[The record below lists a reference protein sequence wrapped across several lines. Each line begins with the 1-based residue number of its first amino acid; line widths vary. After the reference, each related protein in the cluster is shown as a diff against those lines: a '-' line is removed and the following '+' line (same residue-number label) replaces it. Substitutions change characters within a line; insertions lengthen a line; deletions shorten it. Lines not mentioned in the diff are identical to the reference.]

1 MDILGGMSNTNEG
14 QQVYLAFKTA
24 EQKFFVNGE
33 TPIEFQYLQLDPAT
47 FRSGWGAYRAATGFD
62 FHWDDKFGV
71 LNDKP
76 DDDYKRAF
84 SAWVLPQGHPHPLLW
99 QRFTYAESS
108 AFNSILGTF
117 WNEKDAHP
125 NQMPVVKY
133 VGSKAIQVGM
143 GKSSELT
150 FEFAKFAERANEFI
164 LPAWADNDG
173 TIKKDQD
180 TGNSSVSEEDI
191 PF

>member
-1 MDILGGMSNTNEG
+1 
-14 QQVYLAFKTA
+14 
-24 EQKFFVNGE
+24 
-33 TPIEFQYLQLDPAT
+33 
-47 FRSGWGAYRAATGFD
+47 
-62 FHWDDKFGV
+62 
-71 LNDKP
+71 
-76 DDDYKRAF
+76 
-84 SAWVLPQGHPHPLLW
+84 
-99 QRFTYAESS
+99 
-108 AFNSILGTF
+108 
-117 WNEKDAHP
+117 
-125 NQMPVVKY
+125 MPVVKY

-180 TGNSSVSEEDI
+180 TGNSSVSDEDI